1 MAGRGKSKTSYY
13 SRRQEAEAQQGQRTY
28 NVQQAAKEKLGTPT
42 DWEIAKP
49 VEPDKKETPPI
60 TFRNQPA
67 PTTNSDRP
75 RALKLAYSKEAQKL
89 VVKFRDGTWWEYNE
103 IPSAIWTNLKASD
116 STGKFLKYSGLDN
129 HDNMGPFDPS
139 EMPPEIRVIFNS

>member
-1 MAGRGKSKTSYY
+1 MARAKNGI
-13 SRRQEAEAQQGQRTY
+13 SRMDLARQEEANKKFNIAMRMAEKTGFDERIASQW
-28 NVQQAAKEKLGTPT
+28 T
-42 DWEIAKP
+42 DWEMEPAK
-49 VEPDKKETPPI
+49 EPTV

-67 PTTNSDRP
+67 PTTNPDRP

-103 IPSAIWTNLKASD
+103 IPPAIWTSLKASD
-116 STGKFLKYSGLDN
+116 STGKFLKYSGLDT

-139 EMPPEIRVIFNS
+139 GMPPEIRVIFNS